1 MAAFTFTHPGAAV
14 KHAKAH
20 PEDIVTLEAPTEG
33 RAEFWRAT
41 YPDFIHTVAE
51 ASWVNPRAA
60 RPPLQEVRTEQ
71 DMLALFGPTS
81 Y

>member
-20 PEDIVTLEAPTEG
+20 PEDQVTLEAPTEG

-41 YPDFIHTVAE
+41 YPDFIHTVKE
-51 ASWVNPRAA
+51 ASWVEPRQA
-60 RPPLQEVRTEQ
+60 RPAMVDTRQ
-71 DMLALFGPTS
+71 DVLALFGPA
-81 Y
+81 